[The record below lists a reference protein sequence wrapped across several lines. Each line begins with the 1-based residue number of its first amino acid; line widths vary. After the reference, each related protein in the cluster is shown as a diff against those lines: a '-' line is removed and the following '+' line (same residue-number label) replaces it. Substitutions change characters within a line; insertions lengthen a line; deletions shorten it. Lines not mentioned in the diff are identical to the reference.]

1 MPQTWSGAVVLQL
14 LSSLISALGRGNGQ
28 LDKPGLPFHEAR
40 DHSTDGSGSLMGA
53 RARL

>member
-1 MPQTWSGAVVLQL
+1 MPQAWWCAVVLQL
-14 LSSLISALGRGNGQ
+14 RSSLTSALGIGNSQ